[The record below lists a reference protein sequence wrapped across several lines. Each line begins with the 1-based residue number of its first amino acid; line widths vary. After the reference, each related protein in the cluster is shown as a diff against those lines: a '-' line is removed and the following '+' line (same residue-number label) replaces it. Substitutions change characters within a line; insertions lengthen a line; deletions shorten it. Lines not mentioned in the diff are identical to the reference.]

1 MIYKGK
7 MYKTD
12 YHIHT
17 LFSDGKAKPE
27 EYAEAAIAAGLQE
40 IGFSEHVTLAPDAQK
55 WSMDPVRLPEYIS
68 YISSLKKRYPSIAI
82 RTGIELDYIP
92 GKNSELEDIC
102 SSYPF
107 DYVIGSVHYLGEQTV
122 DLGPEFYI
130 GKDINIIYENYFNLV
145 CEAAASGLFDI
156 IGHADLVRIHRFRP
170 TADITHLYKMVADSL
185 VRHDVAFELNTN
197 GRNKPLGDFYP
208 DRDFLYI
215 FANLG
220 ARVCVNSDAHM
231 PARVGQYFDEAY
243 DLLRING
250 FTEMSAFIKRERYQI
265 PF

>member
-1 MIYKGK
+1 

-27 EYAEAAIAAGLQE
+27 EYAEAAMAAGLQE
-40 IGFSEHVTLAPDAQK
+40 IGFSEHVTLSPEPQN
-55 WSMDPVRLPEYIS
+55 WSMDPARLPEYIS
-68 YISSLKKRYPSIAI
+68 YISSLKKKYPSITI
-82 RTGIELDYIP
+82 RTGIELDYFP
-92 GKNSELEDIC
+92 GKSRELGDIC

-107 DYVIGSVHYLGEQTV
+107 DYIIGSVHYLGEQTV

-170 TADITHLYKMVADSL
+170 TADITHLYEMVADSL

-197 GRNKPLGDFYP
+197 GGNKPLGDFYP
-208 DRDFLYI
+208 DKEFLHL
-215 FANLG
+215 FANRG

-231 PARVGQYFDEAY
+231 PSRMGQYFDEAY
-243 DLLRING
+243 ELLRISG
-250 FTEMSAFIKRERYQI
+250 FTEMSAFIKRDRYQI